1 MSHKILIVDD
11 EEIIRNSLSHIL
23 KEEGYDVDTAEN
35 GETALEKISQKSVDL
50 VITDIKM
57 PRIDGITLIEK
68 VSKTQPTTFFII
80 ITAYGSLDTA
90 INALRLGAYDYIM
103 KPVEFDELIIK
114 IKNLFEFRKLVLEN
128 KILREEIQKKYD
140 FDNLIGQ
147 NAKMQ
152 EVFTSIKKVAKT
164 DGNILITGKSGTG
177 KELIARA
184 LHYNSNRS
192 GNRFVAL
199 NCGAIADTLVESE
212 LFGYRKGAFTGAIK
226 DKPGFFEA
234 AHKGTLFLDE
244 IGIIPLNVQAKL
256 LRAIEQKEIVPVG
269 DTNPITVDARI
280 ISATNINL
288 MDAIKEG
295 KFRIDLYYRLNVVE
309 INLPPLAERKDD
321 IPLLVKHFIRK
332 HSTEMNKHITSINNE
347 AMKVLIN
354 YEWKGEIRELEN
366 VIERAIIFC
375 ESEIITLKD
384 FPPNMMSSASTGSQ
398 TIPESLKDA
407 MHIYERKHITEHLA
421 KYSYNKELTAQA
433 LGISVSS
440 LYRKMDELQ
449 ISLKM

>member
-1 MSHKILIVDD
+1 
-11 EEIIRNSLSHIL
+11 
-23 KEEGYDVDTAEN
+23 
-35 GETALEKISQKSVDL
+35 
-50 VITDIKM
+50 M